1 MRRGSFDLGSDEG
14 RERRYE
20 GRDRGEQ
27 AGRGG
32 ETWYREGSWELP
44 ADQDIEWRGMRSGGS
59 FDQGPFAGRGP
70 RGYRRSDQA
79 IFEEVCE
86 RLTAHGYIDATEI
99 DVEVQQGIV
108 TLTGIAPDRRQKRL
122 AEQAIENIAGV
133 QDVSNQVRL
142 ASRAEERTA
151 SDAQKERSADADDT
165 DRKAEQP
172 TIAEQRTE
180 AQAASGPTS
189 YAASQRAQTRPAQS
203 QQTSE
208 QKPTTSEEKPTRS
221 EQEPTTSEQE
231 PTRVEQEPTTFEQK
245 PGGEQSEKARQPV
258 GVMGETRREQQ
269 SEMTTP
275 RSAATLDRSAAAV
288 DRSDATQA
296 DRRESMSGERGS
308 ATASGLPDE
317 TATEART
324 DVRSEEGRDTKGE
337 RPGGTPSERLGGTT
351 SERLGGIPSDS
362 IGQRNLDAPADA
374 TGSQPA
380 THEVR
385 INAGSPVYGREGDKI
400 GEVAEGTGDYFV
412 VHKGLIFA
420 TELYIPAASIIRSD
434 DNGVQVDISK
444 EELANYKDRPTTVP
458 T

>member
-44 ADQDIEWRGMRSGGS
+44 ADQEIEWRGLRSGGS

-151 SDAQKERSADADDT
+151 SDATEERRADADDT
-165 DRKAEQP
+165 DRKAEQA
-172 TIAEQRTE
+172 TQAEQRTE
-180 AQAASGPTS
+180 AQAASEPPS
-189 YAASQRAQTRPAQS
+189 YAAAQRVQTQPAQS
-203 QQTSE
+203 QRTSE
-208 QKPTTSEEKPTRS
+208 QKPTTSEEKPTTS
-221 EQEPTTSEQE
+221 EEKPTTSEQE
-231 PTRVEQEPTTFEQK
+231 P
-245 PGGEQSEKARQPV
+245 GGEPSEKERQPV
-258 GVMGETRREQQ
+258 GVMDETRREQQ

-275 RSAATLDRSAAAV
+275 RSAAALDRSAATV

-317 TATEART
+317 TATETRT
-324 DVRSEEGRDTKGE
+324 DVRSEEGHDTKGE
-337 RPGGTPSERLGGTT
+337 RLGGTTSERLGGTT
-351 SERLGGIPSDS
+351 SERLGGTPSERLGGTPSDS
-362 IGQRNLDAPADA
+362 IGQRNLDATADA